1 MQLTQSRLGKVEP
14 HYKTV
19 IAQSQVN
26 TTKNKYIRDAQPKII
41 PLQDE
46 PGYLPKK
53 RVVEI
58 NNSQQSVEDPAVAPP
73 ADSKKS
79 TPGFKKNIASLTQAN
94 SSTYEPS
101 PVEEKYNNHAF
112 SGSIGSSKPV
122 NKSVDFTVQK
132 FSEQGNTLGI
142 DEIKTRHKD
151 FLKESESYEQ
161 QFSEIV
167 RQLNERRENK
177 NLDFYGDHLQ
187 EQYQM
192 LNTNQPYRKSVD
204 KLTKNKE
211 KNLKDQKR
219 SSIMGPAEIQAK
231 RNSQVQ
237 INVKMATKNPLK
249 FMDTILEHHGQ

>member
-79 TPGFKKNIASLTQAN
+79 TPGF
-94 SSTYEPS
+94 
-101 PVEEKYNNHAF
+101 
-112 SGSIGSSKPV
+112 
-122 NKSVDFTVQK
+122 
-132 FSEQGNTLGI
+132 
-142 DEIKTRHKD
+142 
-151 FLKESESYEQ
+151 
-161 QFSEIV
+161 
-167 RQLNERRENK
+167 
-177 NLDFYGDHLQ
+177 
-187 EQYQM
+187 
-192 LNTNQPYRKSVD
+192 
-204 KLTKNKE
+204 
-211 KNLKDQKR
+211 
-219 SSIMGPAEIQAK
+219 
-231 RNSQVQ
+231 
-237 INVKMATKNPLK
+237 
-249 FMDTILEHHGQ
+249 